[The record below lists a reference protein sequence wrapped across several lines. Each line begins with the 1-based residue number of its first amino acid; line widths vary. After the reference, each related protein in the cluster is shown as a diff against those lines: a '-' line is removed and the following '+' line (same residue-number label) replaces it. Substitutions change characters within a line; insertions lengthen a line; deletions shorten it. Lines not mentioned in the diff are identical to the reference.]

1 MFAILLFSII
11 GFLIGLGYVI
21 IKRKVRPGNILTAV
35 FLGLLSVSAWKAI
48 KDYFK
53 TKGKDWHF

>member
-35 FLGLLSVSAWKAI
+35 FLGLLSAGALKAI